1 MAREEGTENLREVL
15 EQTIIEED
23 NKLFDEKIGDERN
36 AIAGNLV
43 DFYKLKLE
51 EDKLA
56 QEYDLKMKEIL
67 SKVVDGNNLTKEE
80 AMHAQELILTGQAT
94 PAQIACFLTALR
106 IKGETLDELTGLA
119 TVLRDKAQTISP
131 KLDKYVDF
139 VGTGGDCTYSF
150 NISTTSAFVVAAA
163 GLPVAKHGN
172 RSISSKSGSG
182 DVLEA
187 LGVNISADPKIVEEC
202 VEKVGIGFMFA
213 PHFNPAMKYVG
224 PVRSEL
230 GIRTVFNTLGPLSNP
245 SRAKAM
251 VVGVY
256 SPKLTEI
263 MAGAMMN
270 LGVERGFVV
279 SGHDNM
285 DEFTLTGSS
294 TVSEIKDGKVTTYE
308 VTPEQFGLS
317 CCKLEDL
324 QGGDGAVNAQI
335 TKNILSGKEQGP
347 KRDIILL
354 NAGAALYIGGKAD
367 SIKDGIALAAQ
378 TIDSGKGLEV
388 IENLVKLTNA

>member
-1 MAREEGTENLREVL
+1 M
-15 EQTIIEED
+15 
-23 NKLFDEKIGDERN
+23 
-36 AIAGNLV
+36 
-43 DFYKLKLE
+43 
-51 EDKLA
+51 
-56 QEYDLKMKEIL
+56 
-67 SKVVDGNNLTKEE
+67 
-80 AMHAQELILTGQAT
+80 
-94 PAQIACFLTALR
+94 
-106 IKGETLDELTGLA
+106 
-119 TVLRDKAQTISP
+119 
-131 KLDKYVDF
+131 DF